1 MQVILDDPLAIGM
14 LIFGVFLN
22 LAALGMRWQKEFAL
36 KNEKLGHNQATL
48 EPDA

>member
-1 MQVILDDPLAIGM
+1 MQAILEDPLAFGM

-36 KNEKLGHNQATL
+36 KNQAR
-48 EPDA
+48 AQSNRS